1 MLYMGGAFA
10 PVGSIR
16 SGYVALLHENRKTR
30 LRALDTSWPNLLQV
44 LEHFIWS
51 EDAFGSQIEA
61 FWRETQV

>member
-10 PVGSIR
+10 PVGPIR
-16 SGYVALLHENRKTR
+16 SGYVTLLHENRKTR
-30 LRALDTSWPNLLQV
+30 LRALDKSWPDLLQV
-44 LEHFIWS
+44 LEQFIWS